1 MRVLLSWVSLPC
13 NGGTMLALQYPDH
26 RFAYTQP
33 GTSQG
38 PTAQLF
44 IIRITLFWSRKGL
57 EFFTVF
63 FMQISFM
70 LLSPDPGLP
79 QDGET
84 GHCEMWDDTPCLIP
98 AWACYKCIH
107 VPDLLICWLGSH
119 RPSRPSGLVKHF
131 NSRSMGIHSVE
142 GEKRVL
148 SVFTFIL
155 QGSPPAPAEADL
167 CLDFVKDFLWQLN
180 EEGG

>member
-1 MRVLLSWVSLPC
+1 MV
-13 NGGTMLALQYPDH
+13 ALQYPH
-26 RFAYTQP
+26 HIFAYTQP

-70 LLSPDPGLP
+70 LPSPDPGLP

-84 GHCEMWDDTPCLIP
+84 GHCEM
-98 AWACYKCIH
+98 
-107 VPDLLICWLGSH
+107 
-119 RPSRPSGLVKHF
+119 
-131 NSRSMGIHSVE
+131 
-142 GEKRVL
+142 
-148 SVFTFIL
+148 
-155 QGSPPAPAEADL
+155 
-167 CLDFVKDFLWQLN
+167 
-180 EEGG
+180 